1 MPLHRGMKKYIRAM
15 LDDLRRRTPSKRS
28 RTTKLPPPPPPEGLD
43 NQELSA
49 DPLQRTRQ
57 LDHQAQKS
65 QERQRLT

>member
-1 MPLHRGMKKYIRAM
+1 MKKYIRAM

-28 RTTKLPPPPPPEGLD
+28 RITKLPPTPPPEGLD
-43 NQELSA
+43 NQELSS

>member
-1 MPLHRGMKKYIRAM
+1 MKKYIRAM

-28 RTTKLPPPPPPEGLD
+28 RITKVPPPPPPEGLD
-43 NQELSA
+43 NQELST

-65 QERQRLT
+65 QERQTLS

>member
-57 LDHQAQKS
+57 LDHQAQES
-65 QERQRLT
+65 QEQQRLT